1 MLVILV
7 LLFLGM
13 QCVAWR
19 WCESVRGI
27 SCSGS
32 GLTLLRKL
40 SAFFEVVKSKSSP
53 WEASEINAIHSLQLI
68 IRDSFHN
75 SENSGIKA
83 MNYIYRSDAG
93 IDELSSVAFEMVR
106 LIETATVPIFGVD
119 TGGLINGWN
128 VKITELT
135 GLLAN
140 EAIGKS
146 LVNEVAHADSRN
158 NLENIQSKSLQ
169 GQDTTCEKV
178 VLEKFVKL
186 EADKNSRSFPWDFL
200 IEAYI
205 TANKRIDTSGNMIGC
220 FCFLQIVSRDPNQP
234 WDGQNLPQRR
244 KRISESKEF
253 AYILQE
259 MMNPLNA

>member
-169 GQDTTCEKV
+169 G
-178 VLEKFVKL
+178 LE
-186 EADKNSRSFPWDFL
+186 DKNFELKLKHF
-200 IEAYI
+200 
-205 TANKRIDTSGNMIGC
+205 GNNTKWSC
-220 FCFLQIVSRDPNQP
+220 
-234 WDGQNLPQRR
+234 
-244 KRISESKEF
+244 ISHSECLHKERLHKCCCWGMLCRPR
-253 AYILQE
+253 YHL
-259 MMNPLNA
+259 